1 MICFKKI
8 KWRNLLSTGNQW
20 TEIDLNK
27 KSNTVIIGTNGAGKS
42 TMLDALT
49 FVLFNKP
56 FRKIN
61 KSQLVNATNEKDC
74 VVELDFTI
82 GSIDWFIRRGIKPN
96 IFEIWRNDKLLDQS
110 HNANEQQKWL
120 EQNVVKM
127 NYKSFTQI
135 VILGSSTFIPF
146 MQLSGPNRRD
156 VIEDLL
162 DIRIFTAMNNVI
174 KDKIRLVRDDIK
186 TLTLKKESLNDKV
199 AMQENFIK
207 EHKIKNQCAKLQKF
221 SNGWLRG

>member
-20 TEIDLNK
+20 NEIDLNK

-74 VVELDFTI
+74 VFELDFTE
-82 GSIDWFIRRGIKPN
+82 GEE
-96 IFEIWRNDKLLDQS
+96 FEADESEDTISLLNRYIQESEVDLDKSVITEILQD
-110 HNANEQQKWL
+110 
-120 EQNVVKM
+120 V
-127 NYKSFTQI
+127 YKEACE
-135 VILGSSTFIPF
+135 V
-146 MQLSGPNRRD
+146 
-156 VIEDLL
+156 E
-162 DIRIFTAMNNVI
+162 
-174 KDKIRLVRDDIK
+174 
-186 TLTLKKESLNDKV
+186 
-199 AMQENFIK
+199 
-207 EHKIKNQCAKLQKF
+207 
-221 SNGWLRG
+221 

>member
-1 MICFKKI
+1 MI
-8 KWRNLLSTGNQW
+8 N
-20 TEIDLNK
+20 
-27 KSNTVIIGTNGAGKS
+27 
-42 TMLDALT
+42 
-49 FVLFNKP
+49 
-56 FRKIN
+56 
-61 KSQLVNATNEKDC
+61 
-74 VVELDFTI
+74 
-82 GSIDWFIRRGIKPN
+82 
-96 IFEIWRNDKLLDQS
+96 LLDQS

-146 MQLSGPNRRD
+146 MQLSASNRRD

-207 EHKIKNQCAKLQKF
+207 ELETN
-221 SNGWLRG
+221 SNERIEKKKKKMDALGDDICVYTWKMSDQMNSLWSYRGSREVGIWIRYVSET